1 MVLLTALADRCIG
14 LEQEFFLV
22 DKDGILS
29 NRADKF
35 LDLCREAARES
46 GRDPEASH
54 RSAPVAW

>member
-22 DKDGILS
+22 DEDGILS

-35 LDLCREAARES
+35 LFVPGGGEGVGAGPRGLRTGVRQ
-46 GRDPEASH
+46 
-54 RSAPVAW
+54 